1 MKCLDFALQSI
12 SFILRRVLLQAAKCN
27 DMGPTALLSLRR
39 KSCCGSLSPLKIY
52 RPRQN
57 LNRKHWVQ

>member
-27 DMGPTALLSLRR
+27 DMGPTALLPLRR
-39 KSCCGSLSPLKIY
+39 KGAAVLS
-52 RPRQN
+52 RP
-57 LNRKHWVQ
+57 